1 MGFACN
7 MSVEITFEP
16 QGLTG
21 LVAEGAY
28 VWEAA
33 KRMGVRMPA
42 ECGGRGECDTCA
54 VTVTKGAELLSPVTD
69 AEKQHLSDARR
80 AAGER
85 LACQTRI
92 VQTGEVVMHVAPE
105 VEKVEENHAKFR
117 KAFSK
122 LDLTPK
128 MAFIME
134 LEKSIVMRQPV
145 AIKGDQVEAEFRR
158 EFNEMAME
166 KKLAA
171 LVELEG
177 SAAVH
182 GVINVANLPFTIG
195 EKVMDLMAIRGR
207 KLAQADF
214 AQRAPGENSRAGAA
228 DDPGKG

>member
-1 MGFACN
+1 

-42 ECGGRGECDTCA
+42 ECAGRGECDTCA
-54 VTVTKGAELLSPVTD
+54 VTVTRGAEFLSPVTD
-69 AEKQHLSDARR
+69 AEKQHLNDARR
-80 AAGER
+80 GAGER
-85 LACQTRI
+85 LACQSRI
-92 VQTGEVVMHVAPE
+92 VQTGEVVLHVAPE

-128 MAFIME
+128 MTFILE
-134 LEKSIVMRQPV
+134 LEKAIVMRQPV
-145 AIKGDQVEAEFRR
+145 AISGDEVEAEFRR
-158 EFNEMAME
+158 EFNEMSLE
-166 KKLAA
+166 RKLAA

-182 GVINVANLPFTIG
+182 GVINVANLPFTVG
-195 EKVMDLMAIRGR
+195 EKVMDLLAIRGR

-214 AQRAPGENSRAGAA
+214 DQRAPGETSPAEPVDA
-228 DDPGKG
+228 PGKS

>member
-1 MGFACN
+1 

-42 ECGGRGECDTCA
+42 ECAGRGECDTCA
-54 VTVTKGAELLSPVTD
+54 VTVTRGAELLSPVND
-69 AEKQHLSDARR
+69 AERKHLDDARL

-92 VQTGEVVMHVAPE
+92 IQTGEVVFQVAPE

-128 MAFIME
+128 MTFI
-134 LEKSIVMRQPV
+134 LEFEKAIVMGQPV
-145 AIKGDQVEAEFRR
+145 AITGDEVEAEFRR
-158 EFNEMAME
+158 EFNDLTLE

-195 EKVMDLMAIRGR
+195 EKVMELMAIRGR

-214 AQRAPGENSRAGAA
+214 DQRAPGENNHAEPA
-228 DDPGKG
+228 DDAGKL

>member
-1 MGFACN
+1 
-7 MSVEITFEP
+7 MSIEITFEP

-42 ECGGRGECDTCA
+42 ECAGRGECDTCA
-54 VTVTKGAELLSPVTD
+54 VTVTRGAELLSPVTE
-69 AEKQHLSDARR
+69 AEKQHLKEARL

-92 VQTGEVVMHVAPE
+92 VETGEVVLHVAPE

-134 LEKSIVMRQPV
+134 LEKAIVTRQPV
-145 AIKGDQVEAEFRR
+145 AIKGDEVEAEFRR
-158 EFNEMAME
+158 EFNEMSLE

-182 GVINVANLPFTIG
+182 GVINIANLPFTIG
-195 EKVMDLMAIRGR
+195 EKVMDLMAVRGR

-214 AQRAPGENSRAGAA
+214 AQRAPGENH
-228 DDPGKG
+228 PGETAEAPATD